1 MAIDS
6 SLPIGGAPATYRRPP
21 GAPNAAPAAGNGAFG
36 AILQQ
41 ATGGATA
48 AAAGVTPGVQLSRH
62 AQNRVD
68 RRELNLD
75 PATMTRLNNAI
86 DRAAQKG
93 SRNSVVMLDGLA
105 VVVDVRDRTVV
116 TAMNTNG
123 SAGQPGKEKVF
134 TNIDSVV
141 VA

>member
-1 MAIDS
+1 MAIDN
-6 SLPIGGAPATYRRPP
+6 SLPIGSPPAAYPRPGGAP
-21 GAPNAAPAAGNGAFG
+21 GGSAPAGGASFG
-36 AILQQ
+36 AILKQ
-41 ATGGATA
+41 ASNGAPGGSLA
-48 AAAGVTPGVQLSRH
+48 PSSGVQLSRH

-68 RRELNLD
+68 KRDLNLD